1 MASLE
6 ANREMRQLPFSDI
19 GGRRRRPR
27 AGQESAQEQVDGG
40 GLRHAAIPFG
50 AKDRLVILYGHPLV
64 TQLSLQAA
72 AERASSGE
80 PVVYLDAAH
89 TFDSLVIGRWAKAR
103 RQQPRKVLEMI
114 HVARAF
120 SWHQMERLVSHCLAG
135 ALDRYQARTA
145 VISGLFETL
154 AEEHPS
160 DREIARM
167 SDRLLV
173 SIQELTLKGCSIL
186 CPCPFVPTE
195 TAISHRLFSGLRGL
209 SNRCMKVQEIEGT
222 VQLEE
227 EQLILA

>member
-1 MASLE
+1 MASVE
-6 ANREMRQLPFSDI
+6 AKTEMRQLPFSDVAS
-19 GGRRRRPR
+19 RRRRPR
-27 AGQESAQEQVDGG
+27 TGQESTPKQVGSLRQVAISFSAQ
-40 GLRHAAIPFG
+40 
-50 AKDRLVILYGHPLV
+50 DRLVMLYGDPLV

-103 RQQPRKVLEMI
+103 RQRPRKVLELI

-145 VISGLFETL
+145 VISGLFEAL
-154 AEEHPS
+154 AEEDAS

-167 SDRLLV
+167 SDRLFL
-173 SIQELTLKGCSIL
+173 SIQELTVKGCSIL
-186 CPCPFVPTE
+186 CPCPFMPTE
-195 TAISHRLFSGLRGL
+195 TAISYRLFSRLRGL
-209 SNRCMKVQEIEGT
+209 ANRNIKVQEIQGT
-222 VQLEE
+222 VQCEE
-227 EQLILA
+227 EPPVLAC